1 MRKRKKE
8 NIKKMISNIKEVASS
23 IVKTQSR
30 IEMIGNKEAIIE
42 GCNGVIEYDNFI
54 IRIAT
59 KHQEI
64 RFVGDNLQLK
74 CLTNEN
80 IIISGFIKNIEFID

>member
-8 NIKKMISNIKEVASS
+8 NIKKVISNIKDVASS
-23 IVKTQSR
+23 IIKTEFR
-30 IEMIGNKEAIIE
+30 IEMLGNREAIIE
-42 GCNGVIEYDNFI
+42 GCNGVIEYDDFI

-59 KHQEI
+59 KDQEI
-64 RFVGDNLQLK
+64 RFIGDNLQLK

>member
-8 NIKKMISNIKEVASS
+8 NIKKIMSNIKEVASS
-23 IVKTQSR
+23 MVKTESR

-42 GCNGVIEYDNFI
+42 GCNGVIEYDDFI

-80 IIISGFIKNIEFID
+80 IIITGFIKNIEFID